1 MTNYDRLIAD
11 IETLENQAYSNEFD
25 TSKFLLS
32 EKEVVK
38 KILKI
43 KNPQLTDDEISYI
56 VDNEDEILKREEE
69 KTNREEAK
77 KKKTKNNK
85 EDKKKETEEEKRKR
99 EQDQQKAKEERRA
112 QTKQKIAEY
121 KRIFAEKIKQLY
133 EEAKELLREIKAAI
147 FRLIKGVKDLTKRF
161 VTTTIQTFSSIPAI
175 TLMISAPPWN
185 IPGAISL
192 SMLVAEA
199 YLSLLALTKDIIPF
213 LSPLRKLVFVT
224 DKKNLSALSAILNVP
239 IKILLALWAPIMAIG
254 ELVQKLIQKLLD
266 IMKFKGPSVFK
277 KATAKLRSLGHIPH
291 NPETIK
297 VAGIELKPYGDRRSY
312 TINGISLHAY
322 SAEDAEEV
330 ADLLSIFK
338 LNTSNQSNPQPSSRV
353 VAYRET
359 LVDDLKGKLES
370 LNDQLSNPELNF
382 PDTTN
387 VTDRDYESKG
397 SFVFDVELPDGSKLY
412 GISEEQLEELK
423 LSYNVVMKELQ
434 ILETAASVDDNKIA
448 SNLLNF
454 SKLKVKES
462 KTIDFVALTDTSI
475 LSPSISST
483 VLSVD
488 PQLSSSITFNTID
501 VSAAIDVSTL
511 SQNFNFFIR

>member
-11 IETLENQAYSNEFD
+11 IETLENQAYSAEFD

-38 KILKI
+38 KILKA

-56 VDNEDEILKREEE
+56 VDNEDEVLKREEE
-69 KTNREEAK
+69 KTNKEEAK
-77 KKKTKNNK
+77 KKKTKKNK
-85 EDKKKETEEEKRKR
+85 EDKKKETEEEKKKR
-99 EQDQQKAKEERRA
+99 EQDQQKAKEERKA

-121 KRIFAEKIKQLY
+121 KRIFGEKLKQLY
-133 EEAKELLREIKAAI
+133 EEAKEVLREIKAAI
-147 FRLIKGVKDLTKRF
+147 FRLIKGVKDLTKKF
-161 VTTTIQTFSSIPAI
+161 VTTTVQTFSSIPAI
-175 TLMISAPPWN
+175 ALMIAAPPWN
-185 IPGAISL
+185 IPSAISL
-192 SMLVAEA
+192 TMLVVEA
-199 YLSLLALTKDIIPF
+199 YLGLLALTKDIIPF
-213 LSPLRKLVFVT
+213 LSPLRQLVLVT

-254 ELVQKLIQKLLD
+254 DLVQTLIQKILD
-266 IMKFKGPSVFK
+266 ILKSKGPSVFK

-291 NPETIK
+291 NPETIG
-297 VAGIELKPYGDRRSY
+297 VAGIDLKPYGDRRPY
-312 TINGISLHAY
+312 TVNGISLYAY
-322 SAEDAEEV
+322 SEDDAEEV
-330 ADLLSIFK
+330 ADLLSTFK
-338 LNTSNQSNPQPSSRV
+338 LNAANQSNPQSNNRV

-359 LVDDLKGKLES
+359 LVDELQVKLES

-387 VTDRDYESKG
+387 ADRDGDTNG

-412 GISEEQLEELK
+412 GITEEQLEDLK

-434 ILETAASVDDNKIA
+434 ILETAASADDNKIA
-448 SNLLNF
+448 SDLLNF
-454 SKLKVKES
+454 SQLKVKES

-475 LSPSISST
+475 LSSSISSS
-483 VLSVD
+483 VLSID
-488 PQLSSSITFNTID
+488 SAQLSSSVAFATID
-501 VSAAIDVSTL
+501 TSTL